1 MPVHPSPPFN
11 ALAARRL
18 REGLGMAP
26 GHVAYGLRAQ
36 YGLNIGPDLV
46 VAWERGQRAPDMQEI
61 TALAGVLWCAVGD
74 LIAAPGT
81 LREHRM
87 ARGLGAPD
95 LARMVGVDPASYQ
108 RMEDSGRW
116 RGNERQSAALSEVL
130 GLSPRE
136 FVTAT
141 GRDEDLAEVLC
152 SAVTTRWQAYVRPTA
167 KLVPVPRRQLEDVLQ
182 RLHADYQ
189 SRMVATLSWGGS
201 DSGDGAKGREFL
213 DEIVGHFWRLAPA

>member
-11 ALAARRL
+11 SLAARQL
-18 REGLGMAP
+18 REALGMAP

-46 VAWERGQRAPDMQEI
+46 VAWERGQRAPGMQEI

-87 ARGLGAPD
+87 ARGLAAPD
-95 LARMVGVDPASYQ
+95 LARMVGVEANAYQ
-108 RMEDSGRW
+108 RMEDAGRW

-130 GLSPRE
+130 GLTPQE

-141 GRDEDLAEVLC
+141 GRDEDLAEVLG
-152 SAVTTRWQAYVRPTA
+152 SAVTTRWQAYVRPAA
-167 KLVPVPRRQLEDVLQ
+167 KLVPVPRHQLEDALQ
-182 RLHADYQ
+182 RLHSDYQ
-189 SRMVATLSWGGS
+189 SRMVSTLSWSGGG
-201 DSGDGAKGREFL
+201 SGDGANGREFI
-213 DEIVGHFWRLAPA
+213 DEIVSHFWKLMP

>member
-11 ALAARRL
+11 ALAARQL
-18 REGLGMAP
+18 REALGMAP

-46 VAWERGQRAPDMQEI
+46 VAWERGQRAPDAQEI

-87 ARGLGAPD
+87 ARGLAAPD
-95 LARMVGVDPASYQ
+95 LARMVGVDAGAYQ
-108 RMEDSGRW
+108 RMEDAQRW
-116 RGNERQSAALSEVL
+116 RGNERQSAALSEIL
-130 GLSPRE
+130 GLSPQE

-141 GRDEDLAEVLC
+141 GRNEDLAEMLR
-152 SAVTTRWQAYVRPTA
+152 SAVTTRWQAYVRPIA
-167 KLVPVPRRQLEDVLQ
+167 KLIPVQRRDLEDVLQ
-182 RLHADYQ
+182 RLHTDYQ
-189 SRMVATLSWGGS
+189 SRMMSTLSWSGG

-213 DEIVGHFWRLAPA
+213 DDILRHFWQLAR

>member
-11 ALAARRL
+11 ALAARQL
-18 REGLGMAP
+18 REALGMAP

-46 VAWERGQRAPDMQEI
+46 VAWERGQRAPDSQEV

-74 LIAAPGT
+74 LIAAPNT

-87 ARGLGAPD
+87 ARGLAAPD
-95 LARMVGVDPASYQ
+95 LARMVGVDAGAYQ
-108 RMEDSGRW
+108 RMEDAQRW

-141 GRDEDLAEVLC
+141 GRDEDLAEMLR
-152 SAVTTRWQAYVRPTA
+152 SAVTTRWQAYVRPIA
-167 KLVPVPRRQLEDVLQ
+167 KLIPVQRRELEDILQ
-182 RLHADYQ
+182 RLHTDYQ
-189 SRMVATLSWGGS
+189 SRMMSTLSWSGG

-213 DEIVGHFWRLAPA
+213 DDILSHFWQLAR